1 MLDFVSFT
9 EFYLSR
15 VEQWMEKEKMYFTFR
30 IVDICKFYVHKI
42 IYFKYIS
49 SYFFIDVKRGK

>member
-1 MLDFVSFT
+1 
-9 EFYLSR
+9 
-15 VEQWMEKEKMYFTFR
+15 MYFTFR